1 MSAGES
7 AEAGRPVD
15 GAEPDL
21 ANAANVLVLSER
33 LDSDARAAYLEELVA
48 PDLQSLLVV
57 SFVEDPARWL
67 DDWAAVREPPGT
79 AVLVEETEPEDVDRD
94 GVEYVVGEPADLTG
108 LGITVSEQLTNWE
121 QEESLLMFESLTT
134 LLDHVELKRLFRF
147 LHVLVNRVRATG
159 STAHYHL
166 DPTAHDDRTI
176 ATLTSLFDAVV
187 AYEDGR
193 WQLSSWP

>member
-48 PDLQSLLVV
+48 PDLRNLLVV
-57 SFVEDPARWL
+57 SFTENPARWL
-67 DDWAAVREPPGT
+67 DDWSTVREPPET
-79 AVLVEETEPEDVDRD
+79 AVLVDETEHEDVERD
-94 GVEYVVGEPADLTG
+94 GVEYVVEEPTDLTG

-134 LLDHVELKRLFRF
+134 LLGHVELKRLFRF
-147 LHVLVNRVRATG
+147 LHVLVNRVRATC
-159 STAHYHL
+159 
-166 DPTAHDDRTI
+166 
-176 ATLTSLFDAVV
+176 
-187 AYEDGR
+187 
-193 WQLSSWP
+193 